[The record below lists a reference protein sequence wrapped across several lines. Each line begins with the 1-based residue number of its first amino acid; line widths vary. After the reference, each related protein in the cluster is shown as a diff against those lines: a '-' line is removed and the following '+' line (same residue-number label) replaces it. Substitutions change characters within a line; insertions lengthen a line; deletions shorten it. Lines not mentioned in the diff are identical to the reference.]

1 MARKEWGN
9 YNEMMLRTNASEL
22 CAHQLTSLLSKKL
35 KTCCFFLFFLG
46 WLVVT
51 KGTPS
56 RPSIGEKLRCVLSSS
71 TTRIEL
77 TPLCIPSR
85 LPGLI
90 IIICSSFEDNVFL
103 LTWSMPFFVSC
114 MLVVFRAERLKLQIE
129 MEVFNSFFLIR
140 GKCLLI
146 NYVSI
151 FIVDNRMNRISI
163 GLHEHH

>member
-1 MARKEWGN
+1 MWWQGRSEGTTTRWCCVP
-9 YNEMMLRTNASEL
+9 MPLSCVLTNSPPYF
-22 CAHQLTSLLSKKL
+22 L
-35 KTCCFFLFFLG
+35 KNWKPAVFSIFLG

-103 LTWSMPFFVSC
+103 LTWSMPFFLSC

-129 MEVFNSFFLIR
+129 KEVLTRFFLLR
-140 GKCLLI
+140 AG
-146 NYVSI
+146 NAS
-151 FIVDNRMNRISI
+151 
-163 GLHEHH
+163 